1 MLSLG
6 TSPGERDETML
17 RAEGQRERQE
27 MSKNQ
32 GGKDREGIHGEKEKN
47 EERDK
52 GVESRDDQCSLVS
65 SQGNK
70 QPFKETG
77 TQFQP
82 GQLKKTSTTFLPELF
97 ISNTTLY

>member
-1 MLSLG
+1 
-6 TSPGERDETML
+6 
-17 RAEGQRERQE
+17 

-32 GGKDREGIHGEKEKN
+32 GDWWKIDREGICGEKEKN
-47 EERDK
+47 EERDN
-52 GVESRDDQCSLVS
+52 GVESGNDQCSLVS

-77 TQFQP
+77 TQFQL

-97 ISNTTLY
+97 ISTDTALY